1 MRRSTAEQPRSSRG
15 INAAIGIAL
24 VLAGAFVLADGA
36 LATIVRIA
44 MLAIAAICAGSRR
57 SAFQF

>member
-1 MRRSTAEQPRSSRG
+1 MMRRSTAEQPRSSRG

-36 LATIVRIA
+36 LATIAV
-44 MLAIAAICAGSRR
+44 LAIAAICAGSRR